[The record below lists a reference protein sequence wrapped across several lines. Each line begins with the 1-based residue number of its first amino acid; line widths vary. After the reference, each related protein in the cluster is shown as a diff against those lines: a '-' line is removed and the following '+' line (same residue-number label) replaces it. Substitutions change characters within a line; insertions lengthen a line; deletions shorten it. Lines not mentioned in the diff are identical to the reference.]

1 MYYFPKKSIPTARNY
16 RLFGPWAVRAVV
28 YGDRVD
34 VLVPALGAAISGHV
48 GVWFRSSGGK
58 RWSRGGNT

>member
-48 GVWFRSSGGK
+48 GV
-58 RWSRGGNT
+58 